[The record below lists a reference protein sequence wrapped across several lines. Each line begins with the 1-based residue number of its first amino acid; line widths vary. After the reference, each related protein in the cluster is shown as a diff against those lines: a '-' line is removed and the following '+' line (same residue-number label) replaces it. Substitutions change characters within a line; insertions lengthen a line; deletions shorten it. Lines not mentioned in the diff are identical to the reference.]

1 MIKLLSANLLINS
14 GNKLGN
20 PDHLNNIRYI
30 IFDNFK

>member
-1 MIKLLSANLLINS
+1 MTKYLIILINS